1 MVVKRQFGNPSHYRM
16 RGPRAILIVKAIC
29 AQFIGHAVRERKLFG
44 HIKVRPLNAVRQK
57 IESVE
62 ADGESF
68 TFAKPVFVVTRDVHR
83 IRCAPYTST
92 RSL

>member
-1 MVVKRQFGNPSHYRM
+1 MVVKRQFGNPSNPCM
-16 RGPRAILIVKAIC
+16 RGPPAILIVKAIW
-29 AQFIGHAVRERKLFG
+29 AQFTGHAVRECKLFG

-57 IESVE
+57 IESFE

-83 IRCAPYTST
+83 IRRAPYTST

>member
-1 MVVKRQFGNPSHYRM
+1 MVVKRQFDNPSNPCM
-16 RGPRAILIVKAIC
+16 RGPPAILIVKAIC
-29 AQFIGHAVRERKLFG
+29 AQFTGHAVRERKLFG

-57 IESVE
+57 IESFE